1 MIRRLP
7 LGAAVLAIAVAA
19 CGSVTDSVKFNVPP
33 QYESKASFGPF
44 MQIWETPDK
53 KSTMMLMAFPGKAD
67 VNKALTDAKVT
78 DAKVKKHERITICGN
93 QPADFVQAEGTTGT
107 SVSIGMGA
115 GQSMKNNS
123 NVDVLVT
130 VANGK
135 TYIALYAWPLNA
147 SADPQA
153 EAAVRGVCSK

>member
-1 MIRRLP
+1 
-7 LGAAVLAIAVAA
+7 
-19 CGSVTDSVKFNVPP
+19 
-33 QYESKASFGPF
+33 
-44 MQIWETPDK
+44 
-53 KSTMMLMAFPGKAD
+53 MLMAFPGKAD
-67 VNKALTDAKVT
+67 VNKALTNAKVT

-147 SADPQA
+147 SADPKPKPQC
-153 EAAVRGVCSK
+153 AASVRNKDRRWRRFFANSSLDNHLPGLRPTTISRG